1 LLWGDKGGVMVAR
14 MEMVVERK
22 VRRSNGDDG
31 VVVGDGDIKD
41 DDGVISGM
49 TTGIVTGTIFG
60 GVTVEKE
67 LDP

>member
-1 LLWGDKGGVMVAR
+1 MLWGDKGGVMVAR